1 MQVLVGSNLI
11 HEDLVHL
18 IAREAEIPHGGRG
31 AGMVEPLGQDF
42 ETHTI
47 LGPLD
52 ESKRLPQA
60 VGPIVPMVQ
69 VDRLCPFLD
78 QAVDGL
84 DSEGLSCLAA
94 RKEVIVISRLD
105 FLQVASKGLVD
116 GLVDHENV
124 LLSSLR
130 LLDGDVLPGFEGF
143 YVLYLHHE
151 EVPRPKAVI
160 DSHGKKQ
167 QIPWRSRQQLFYGL
181 DVFASPD
188 GVHPDLLTFPGMVGV
203 FVSFHH
209 APSSGSRCFK
219 VYFRGE
225 RRLGSVFSLMRRLKR
240 RSASSSE
247 TNSHVLSSHT
257 LPLAP
262 LALRTRYFPQCSSIQ
277 IE

>member
-1 MQVLVGSNLI
+1 
-11 HEDLVHL
+11 
-18 IAREAEIPHGGRG
+18 
-31 AGMVEPLGQDF
+31 MVKPLGQDLEANSIF
-42 ETHTI
+42 
-47 LGPLD
+47 GPLN
-52 ESKRLPQA
+52 EPKRFPQA
-60 VGPIVPMVQ
+60 VGSIVTMVQ
-69 VDRLCPFLD
+69 IDRPCPFLD
-78 QAVDGL
+78 QGVDGL
-84 DSEGLSCLAA
+84 DGEGLPCLAA
-94 RKEVIVISRLD
+94 CKEIIVVSRPD
-105 FLQVASKGLVD
+105 FLQVVSKGLVD

-124 LLSSLR
+124 LLSGLR
-130 LLDGDVLPGFEGF
+130 LLDRDVLPGLERFH
-143 YVLYLHHE
+143 VLYLHHKK
-151 EVPRPKAVI
+151 VPGSKTII
-160 DSHGKKQ
+160 DPHGKKQ
-167 QIPWRSRQQLFYGL
+167 QIPWRSRQKLFYGL

-225 RRLGSVFSLMRRLKR
+225 RRLGSVFSLIRRLKR